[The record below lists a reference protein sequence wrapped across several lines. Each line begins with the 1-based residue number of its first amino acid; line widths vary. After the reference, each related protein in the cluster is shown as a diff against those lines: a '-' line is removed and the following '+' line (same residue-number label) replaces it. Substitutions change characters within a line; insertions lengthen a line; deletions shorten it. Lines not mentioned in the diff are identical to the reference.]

1 MKKTLLFAAA
11 FILVANAGA
20 VFAEGAEGISN
31 NPEVV
36 LVVSPESN
44 LDTEP
49 VLVPDEN
56 EAKETETAE
65 VVESED
71 AVNISIEVG
80 EAQAE
85 SVEGTS
91 LVSEAVAAAEPK
103 EAVSESPTAGY
114 SDELFSVFSKT
125 VNIAEAKS
133 KDENYTED
141 SRNNL
146 FVVIYNAN
154 SIVGEAGG
162 TGVLTDAIL
171 QQEIDKINLAISQL
185 VLKEQPEAP
194 KPEQP
199 APETPKPEQ
208 PAPETPKPEAS
219 TPENPKQE
227 QPKVETPKAET
238 TTDEVAPQPQAESNK
253 PALPNTGN
261 TEATAKPKDMTMEKP
276 VSTTPATQS
285 DNKHLPQTGETDSF
299 AIFSAAALT
308 ILAGVGML
316 AYGKREEV

>member
-1 MKKTLLFAAA
+1 MKINKLVGSLAAMTLLTNLTASSVVLATEGVEPEPVELSQPTDGIVENAKIEEATYENLTTGYSEELLDEFSKKSDFVDLEIRSDSKEYTTESRIRAKSIRKEA
-11 FILVANAGA
+11 IRKVGPNLNAGTLTD
-20 VFAEGAEGISN
+20 EIIREGIQLLDLALAS
-31 NPEVV
+31 
-36 LVVSPESN
+36 LVV
-44 LDTEP
+44 
-49 VLVPDEN
+49 
-56 EAKETETAE
+56 
-65 VVESED
+65 
-71 AVNISIEVG
+71 
-80 EAQAE
+80 
-85 SVEGTS
+85 
-91 LVSEAVAAAEPK
+91 
-103 EAVSESPTAGY
+103 
-114 SDELFSVFSKT
+114 
-125 VNIAEAKS
+125 
-133 KDENYTED
+133 
-141 SRNNL
+141 
-146 FVVIYNAN
+146 
-154 SIVGEAGG
+154 
-162 TGVLTDAIL
+162 
-171 QQEIDKINLAISQL
+171 
-185 VLKEQPEAP
+185 
-194 KPEQP
+194 
-199 APETPKPEQ
+199 ETPKPGET